1 MYICPVCGKENST
14 LQCAAC
20 GFDASR
26 DYEDYPTL
34 VPLAVGHPSR
44 TTAVSGLKDLLRCGK
59 CGGFHFCFKPKT
71 GVLFC
76 PVCGSEQ
83 VLKPENAS
91 ATANRKHNFCKP
103 AIALGDSHTVGLRSD
118 GTVIA
123 TGDNSSGQCNVKEWT
138 NVISISASGDLT
150 AAVRSD
156 GTVLTCGRP
165 QCDTSK
171 WTDIAAISVGKG
183 SILGLRKDGTVV
195 HTSAYLSRNKHN
207 LSGWRNITGVT
218 SRDYSSSFG
227 IQKDGSVVAVTPN
240 NTEQRQISNWKNITA
255 LAVTSRSI
263 YGLTKNGNVRS
274 ASPYANTDI
283 SQWQDIQAIAVQ
295 FISLYGLKK
304 DGTVVTTNKDL
315 RPIVSKWQ
323 NVVAIDAGTSHV
335 AALLQD
341 GTVTAVGD
349 NPYGECNVS
358 RWKLF

>member
-1 MYICPVCGKENST
+1 MYICPVCGKENTT
-14 LQCAAC
+14 LQCAC
-20 GFDASR
+20 GFDMSR
-26 DYEDYPTL
+26 DYEGYPTL
-34 VPLAVGHPSR
+34 APLKAGMPSR
-44 TTAVSGLKDLLRCGK
+44 AAFGENLKDLFRCGS
-59 CGGFHFCFKPKT
+59 CGGFSFLVNTKIHVYTCVSC
-71 GVLFC
+71 GIEWVLTEDDC
-76 PVCGSEQ
+76 P
-83 VLKPENAS
+83 
-91 ATANRKHNFCKP
+91 TANMEKSFCKP
-103 AIALGDSHTVGLRSD
+103 AIALGDSHTIGLRSD

-123 TGDNSSGQCNVKEWT
+123 TGDNSNGQCNVKEWT

-274 ASPYANTDI
+274 ASPYTNIDI

-295 FISLYGLKK
+295 RISLYGLKK

-335 AALLQD
+335 AALLFD
-341 GTVTAVGD
+341 GTVVAAGD
-349 NPYGECNVS
+349 NLHGECNVS
-358 RWKLF
+358 HWNLL